1 MPSYPITIRRCQHVK
16 VNGTQCASPAL
27 RDEKHCYYHVQSRR
41 KGVEVNLN
49 APVPEHATMTLPTLE
64 DVNSIQMGL
73 AEVIRLL
80 ATKQLDHR
88 TAALM
93 LYALQTAS
101 ANLKHTSFEPEPT
114 RVVIDRDCVERRPI
128 GATAWSTEEG
138 CEYDD
143 VPEKNEGV
151 GADSAMMRLIDL
163 LMTKP
168 NTLTMKIKRDAN
180 GEPFLDTGG
189 NT

>member
-1 MPSYPITIRRCQHVK
+1 MPSYPITIRRCHHVK
-16 VNGTQCASPAL
+16 VNGIQCASPAL
-27 RDEKHCYYHVQSRR
+27 RNEKHCYYHAQIRR

-49 APVPEHATMTLPTLE
+49 APVSEHATMTLPTLE
-64 DVNSIQMGL
+64 DANSIQMGL

-80 ATKQLDHR
+80 ATKQIDHR

-101 ANLKHTSFEPEPT
+101 SNLKHTSFEPEPT

-128 GATAWSTEEG
+128 GSTAWSNEEG

-143 VPEKNEGV
+143 VPEKIETNSSG
-151 GADSAMMRLIDL
+151 DSPMMRLIDL
-163 LMTKP
+163 LMKKP
-168 NTLTMKIKRDAN
+168 DTLSMKMKRNDN
-180 GEPFLDTGG
+180 GDLYLQT
-189 NT
+189 